1 MRCMNTVTLVGR
13 LGRDPELRTTRSGKV
28 VASMSVATSR
38 SRKVD
43 DGWIEMTEWHK
54 VVAWEKT
61 AERAA
66 RDLKKGSPV
75 VVGGELRYNTWTD
88 EQGVKR
94 NKAEIW
100 ANNLSYLGA
109 ARAPT
114 STGVQEAPAEEI
126 PF

>member
-13 LGRDPELRTTRSGKV
+13 LGRDPELRTTRNGKV

-54 VVAWEKT
+54 VIAWEKT

-75 VVGGELRYNTWTD
+75 VVGGELRYNSWVD
-88 EQGVKR
+88 DQGVKR
-94 NKAEIW
+94 HKAEIW
-100 ANNLSYLGA
+100 ANDLSYLGV
-109 ARAPT
+109 APAPQPAMA
-114 STGVQEAPAEEI
+114 QEAAPEEI